1 MAKAARSAIRIPCVP
16 SIVPSIAMRR
26 PFWSNVSVSMV
37 LFQSAVQSSERI
49 GNGGGDLTLF
59 EELGD
64 FKLRDKRFRRRS
76 AIVVGLHSGYSE
88 ARI

>member
-1 MAKAARSAIRIPCVP
+1 
-16 SIVPSIAMRR
+16 
-26 PFWSNVSVSMV
+26 
-37 LFQSAVQSSERI
+37 
-49 GNGGGDLTLF
+49 LTLF